1 MGQGCVK
8 GIPVPSHPNSPTAGK
23 VKSSPPALLQ
33 LLAAV
38 IFNQHSL
45 QKVGREKKKRKKK
58 TDEKIKLIYTSN

>member
-8 GIPVPSHPNSPTAGK
+8 GIPIPSHPNSPTAEN
-23 VKSSPPALLQ
+23 VKSSPPAQLQ

-45 QKVGREKKKRKKK
+45 QKVGRKKKP
-58 TDEKIKLIYTSN
+58 TDEKIKLIYILN